1 MSPEQENPFSESDE
15 DALSPAFLAEDPP
28 IEPELRGLLQ
38 RTKTAP
44 PPDYF
49 EQFWQELN
57 PRLTPI
63 KPEPWSVRAL
73 KLIKSPS
80 AISVAAAVL
89 AVALILPSVQIT
101 TFKFSSSDGGG
112 AFDKVSTELGRL
124 AQMPNQR
131 APSGESSLDTT
142 HAKRLPGGGQVGTR
156 SDLLGD
162 ESRLRAGQD
171 KNQPAAAPPMVLG
184 AAKEEETPPAQE
196 EDSVSRSQ
204 SEGKKQKSLD
214 LLANRQESQDLKD
227 LKERSAVAAPPASP
241 IPLLQGY
248 NQADYLVK
256 SATLGVEV
264 PQLTEAFTATSLIV
278 NQHNGYIVSS
288 NMSRPENG
296 QASAQISF
304 KVPKQHL
311 LAVIEKIE
319 KTGEVRNK
327 NIRSEDLW
335 KQLQTQKLDQDDL
348 QTQVQAATDRDALRK
363 LKRQLREQIIKRQEF
378 EQMLRMASVEL
389 QLTQKAPTRF
399 WNLEGVG
406 EQIQYKL
413 NRALGDTLKLLVEIL
428 VILPPLLIY
437 FGSAWLLWLLLQLI
451 LVRRLALLSKRAL
464 AIAYL
469 LGLLFFPLA
478 LGGKELFTATLLF
491 ASLLGAGAGIKALIQ
506 RWQKTSTQ
514 IEPAPLAPEDL
525 PPP

>member
-1 MSPEQENPFSESDE
+1 MSPEHENSFSESDE
-15 DALSPAFLAEDPP
+15 DALSPEFLAEDPP
-28 IEPELRGLLQ
+28 IEPELRALLQ
-38 RTKTAP
+38 SVKTSP

-49 EQFWQELN
+49 EQFWNELN
-57 PRLTPI
+57 PRLAPL
-63 KPEPWSVRAL
+63 KPEPWSVRVL
-73 KLIKSPS
+73 KLIKSPP

-89 AVALILPSVQIT
+89 AVALLIPKQNGL
-101 TFKFSSSDGGG
+101 
-112 AFDKVSTELGRL
+112 FDRALQQAE
-124 AQMPNQR
+124 
-131 APSGESSLDTT
+131 APSSKVLQEGRQNLAGSLDTT

-156 SDLLGD
+156 SDLLGN
-162 ESRLRAGQD
+162 ERSLLGGQD
-171 KNQPAAAPPMVLG
+171 KNQPAAPPMVLG
-184 AAKEEETPPAQE
+184 AAKEEESAPADE
-196 EDSVSRSQ
+196 VDSLTRNQ
-204 SEGKKQKSLD
+204 TELKKQKSYD
-214 LLANRQESQDLKD
+214 LLASRPEGQTSQSQAGQD
-227 LKERSAVAAPPASP
+227 LKERSAIAAPPPASP

-264 PQLTEAFTATSLIV
+264 PQLTQAFTATSLIV

-288 NMSRPENG
+288 TMSRPENG
-296 QASAQISF
+296 MASAQISF

-311 LAVIEKIE
+311 LTVIEKIE

-335 KQLQTQKLDQDDL
+335 KQVQTQKLDQDDL
-348 QTQVQAATDRDALRK
+348 QIQVQDATDKAAQRR
-363 LKRQLREQIIKRQEF
+363 LKRQLREQVLKRQEF

-389 QLTQKAPTRF
+389 QLTQKAPSRF

-428 VILPPLLIY
+428 VVLPPLLIY
-437 FGSAWLLWLLLQLI
+437 FGSAWLLWLLLKLI
-451 LVRRLALLSKRAL
+451 LVQRLALLSSRAL

-478 LGGKELFTATLLF
+478 LGGKELFRATMLF
-491 ASLLGAGAGIKALIQ
+491 AALIGAGAGIKALIQ
-506 RWQKTSTQ
+506 RWQKPLSKV
-514 IEPAPLAPEDL
+514 EPAPLDPEDL